1 MSSASVGAPARARTN
16 GKPIVLIPCDV
27 KQVGIHPFHA
37 VGEKYINA
45 VAHGADA
52 WPLLIPAFGPGADL
66 QALDEHMDVDALL
79 AMADGVFLPGSVSNV
94 APPHYGAE
102 DDPDILHDTQ
112 RDALALPLIRRA
124 MALEVPLFAVCRGLQ
139 ELNVTLGGTLHPRLY
154 EVAGLMDHR
163 EDPEAPRADQ
173 YLPAHSV
180 ELLAGGV
187 FERLLGAREIRVNSL
202 HGQGI
207 RELAPGLVAEG
218 LAPDGV
224 VEAVSCPAHPGYLL
238 GVQWHP
244 EWRYAED
251 PVSVAL
257 FRAFGAAARARR
269 EARLAPSAT

>member
-1 MSSASVGAPARARTN
+1 MT
-16 GKPIVLIPCDV
+16 KPLVLIPCDV

-52 WPLLIPAFGPGADL
+52 WPLLIPAFGPGEDL
-66 QALDEHMDVDALL
+66 APLDGHMDLDALL

-94 APPHYGAE
+94 APPEYGAA
-102 DDPDILHDTQ
+102 DDAEILHDTQ

-154 EVAGLMDHR
+154 EVEGLMDHR
-163 EDPEAPRADQ
+163 ENPDAPRADQ
-173 YLPAHSV
+173 YLPAHPV
-180 ELLAGGV
+180 RLRAGGLLEELLGSG
-187 FERLLGAREIRVNSL
+187 EIQVNSL

-224 VEAVSCPAHPGYLL
+224 VEAVSCPDHPAFLL

-244 EWRYAED
+244 EWRYADD
-251 PVSVAL
+251 PNSVAL
-257 FRAFGAAARARR
+257 FRAFGEAIRERQRGRR
-269 EARLAPSAT
+269 